1 MLILLVQKY
10 SLTFKIEK
18 MNVLAPVKT
27 LMTTNLI
34 TVNPGDKLIKIQ
46 EIFEKNKIHH
56 IPVVSYKQ
64 IVGIV
69 SKTDFVYFMRGF
81 SRNEEDRFVNEARLR
96 AYKAEDIMT
105 KGLAKLTPDQR
116 INVALEI
123 FMENRFHAIP
133 VLDEASGELVGIIT
147 TFDII
152 KALATEEVTARQIL
166 DSKKA

>member
-1 MLILLVQKY
+1 
-10 SLTFKIEK
+10 

-34 TVNPGDKLIKIQ
+34 TVNPGDKLIRIK
-46 EIFEKNKIHH
+46 EIFEKNNIHH

-64 IVGIV
+64 IVGMI

-105 KGLAKLTPDQR
+105 KGLAKLNPNQR

-123 FMENRFHAIP
+123 FLENRFHAIP
-133 VLDEASGELVGIIT
+133 VIEEETGELAGIVT
-147 TFDII
+147 TFDVI
-152 KALATEEVTARQIL
+152 KVLSREEVTAKQIL
-166 DSKKA
+166 DSNKG

>member
-1 MLILLVQKY
+1 
-10 SLTFKIEK
+10 

-34 TVNPGDKLIKIQ
+34 TVAPEDKLTVVK

-56 IPVVSYKQ
+56 IPVVHGKEM
-64 IVGIV
+64 IGLI

-81 SRNEEDRFVNEARLR
+81 NRSEEDKFVNEARLR

-105 KGLAKLTPDQR
+105 KGLAKLNPNAR

-123 FMENRFHAIP
+123 FMENRFHAVP
-133 VLDEASGELVGIIT
+133 VVEDNGELVGIVT

-152 KALATEEVTARQIL
+152 KALAAEEISAKQII
-166 DSKKA
+166 DSNKLR

>member
-1 MLILLVQKY
+1 
-10 SLTFKIEK
+10 
-18 MNVLAPVKT
+18 MNVLAPVKS

-34 TVNPGDKLIKIQ
+34 TVNPDDKLIKIK

-56 IPVVSYKQ
+56 IPVVHGKDM
-64 IVGIV
+64 VGLI

-81 SRNEEDRFVNEARLR
+81 NRSEEDKFVNEARLR

-105 KGLAKLTPDQR
+105 KGLAKLNPNAR

-123 FMENRFHAIP
+123 FMENRFHAVP
-133 VLDEASGELVGIIT
+133 VVEDNGELVGIVT

-152 KALATEEVTARQIL
+152 KALAAEEISAKQII
-166 DSKKA
+166 DSNKLR